1 MLRSTQICKKFTIF
15 VNLRT
20 LAQERKNKTRLMIS
34 FFHLLFELFVIF
46 SFVFE
51 KCQNYFSWGHRFN
64 TFWSVRYLNFWG
76 ERCEIRILTRSIQE
90 TYTLNKIKNQVLLSN
105 RVGNQICQISW
116 SNKTAQR
123 LQRLRNLF
131 HTLPT
136 FEKRLQEMEQYI
148 FK

>member
-20 LAQERKNKTRLMIS
+20 LAQERKKKTRLMIS

-64 TFWSVRYLNFWG
+64 TFRSVKYLNFWG
-76 ERCEIRILTRSIQE
+76 ESCEIRILTRSIQE
-90 TYTLNKIKNQVLLSN
+90 TYIEQNEEPGFTFSIELETKFVWSHGLIKLDKDS
-105 RVGNQICQISW
+105 RDSE
-116 SNKTAQR
+116 
-123 LQRLRNLF
+123 NLF
-131 HTLPT
+131 RTLPT
-136 FEKRLQEMEQYI
+136 FEKRL
-148 FK
+148 